1 MLLFFTSSWSKD
13 GVEFE
18 MALETLFLG
27 LFLLFQH
34 VAGST
39 YLFSRGSGDVTILQC
54 PGAGSVNT
62 LCTMSNFSAETAT
75 QERCAKGKSHC
86 DNIGPENKTRKQ
98 NRLCQKCKLTGDKAF
113 AVKPDRSMVFT
124 CAVQDSSRRA
134 KGSKC
139 PSWTD
144 LTREGCENHDLFF
157 VITLSDSDEV
167 FSTDENPSSLSVSEG
182 VNVTLPCLFE
192 NKKSQPF
199 TLFWITPGKI
209 NQCLHS
215 VHIEDYKA
223 HSNTRCCVDRELSQR
238 ISTQSSHSPTN
249 ANQTHNLTIHSV
261 TVMDTGRYLCVVHAQ
276 VSGKPVWKI
285 AANISLTVTQTTE
298 SPETHTSTSGIS
310 SVTSSGTHTNSDES
324 NSKNKPVIIAIVC
337 VVALICIVGVIC
349 IIRRK
354 RQMGK
359 GSSAPGQR
367 DGDVQLT
374 QEDECLPYSV
384 FPRKEQTDENEHVA
398 YAVTSVPTAL
408 SQPRPGEGQG
418 TYTTSAAT
426 EHVYCLIDESAVK
439 SDGDKTE
446 TQGAKCKDQLNHG
459 RQVETS
465 PAIELN
471 DQSPLKEQDPVVSS
485 DDQAY
490 SWISYPETGS
500 VGNTVTQSHLE
511 ENDPKHGPLKMEE
524 NPIYSE
530 TGAPE
535 LNQL

>member
-1 MLLFFTSSWSKD
+1 MAFSALLVGLLF
-13 GVEFE
+13 
-18 MALETLFLG
+18 
-27 LFLLFQH
+27 LFQH
-34 VAGST
+34 VTGST

-62 LCTMSNFSAETAT
+62 LCTMSPETAT
-75 QERCAKGKSHC
+75 QERCADGKSHC
-86 DNIGPENKTRKQ
+86 DNIGPENKNWKQ
-98 NRLCQKCKLTGDKAF
+98 NPLCQKCKLTGDKAF

-124 CAVQDSSRRA
+124 CADSTGGA
-134 KGSKC
+134 SKC

-144 LTREGCENHDLFF
+144 LTREGCENHNLFF
-157 VITLSDSDEV
+157 VINLSDSDEV
-167 FSTDENPSSLSVSEG
+167 FSTDEILSSLSVSEG

-192 NKKSQPF
+192 NKISRPF
-199 TLFWITPGKI
+199 TLFWITSGKI

-215 VHIEDYKA
+215 VHIEGYKA
-223 HSNTRCCVDRELSQR
+223 HSNTQCCVDRELSQR
-238 ISTQSSHSPTN
+238 ISTQGSHSPTN
-249 ANQTHNLTIHSV
+249 ASQTHNLTIHSV
-261 TVMDTGRYLCVVHAQ
+261 TVMDTERYLCVVHAQ

-285 AANISLTVTQTTE
+285 AANISLTVTQNSE

-310 SVTSSGTHTNSDES
+310 SVTSSGTHTNSDEL

-384 FPRKEQTDENEHVA
+384 IPRKEQTDENEHVA

-418 TYTTSAAT
+418 THSTSAST
-426 EHVYCLIDESAVK
+426 EHVYCLIKESAVK

-490 SWISYPETGS
+490 SLISYPETGS

-511 ENDPKHGPLKMEE
+511 ENGPKNGPLKMEE

>member
-1 MLLFFTSSWSKD
+1 
-13 GVEFE
+13 

-62 LCTMSNFSAETAT
+62 LCTMSDFSAETAT
-75 QERCAKGKSHC
+75 QEKCAKGKSHC
-86 DNIGPENKTRKQ
+86 DNIGPENENWKQ
-98 NRLCQKCKLTGDKAF
+98 NRLCQKCKLNRDKAF

-124 CAVQDSSRRA
+124 CADST
-134 KGSKC
+134 GGEPKC

-157 VITLSDSDEV
+157 VITLSDEV
-167 FSTDENPSSLSVSEG
+167 FSTDEILSSLSVSEG

-192 NKKSQPF
+192 NKLSWPF
-199 TLFWITPGKI
+199 TLFWITSGKI

-223 HSNTRCCVDRELSQR
+223 HSNTRCCVNRELSQR

-310 SVTSSGTHTNSDES
+310 SVTSSGTHTNSDGPDSSCS
-324 NSKNKPVIIAIVC
+324 NLRMCLLVLYA
-337 VVALICIVGVIC
+337 VALICIDGVIC
-349 IIRRK
+349 IIRRI
-354 RQMGK
+354 RQPSRVMEANVK
-359 GSSAPGQR
+359 
-367 DGDVQLT
+367 
-374 QEDECLPYSV
+374 
-384 FPRKEQTDENEHVA
+384 FRK
-398 YAVTSVPTAL
+398 
-408 SQPRPGEGQG
+408 
-418 TYTTSAAT
+418 
-426 EHVYCLIDESAVK
+426 
-439 SDGDKTE
+439 
-446 TQGAKCKDQLNHG
+446 
-459 RQVETS
+459 
-465 PAIELN
+465 
-471 DQSPLKEQDPVVSS
+471 
-485 DDQAY
+485 
-490 SWISYPETGS
+490 
-500 VGNTVTQSHLE
+500 
-511 ENDPKHGPLKMEE
+511 
-524 NPIYSE
+524 
-530 TGAPE
+530 
-535 LNQL
+535 